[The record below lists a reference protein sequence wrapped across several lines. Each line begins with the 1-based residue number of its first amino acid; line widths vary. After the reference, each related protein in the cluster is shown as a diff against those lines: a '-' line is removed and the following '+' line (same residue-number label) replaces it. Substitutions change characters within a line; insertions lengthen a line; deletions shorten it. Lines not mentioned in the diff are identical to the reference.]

1 MENGEQF
8 GFDFGDAAPV
18 LRAMPEGTWLEKLYS
33 EQEYLDRFARAQ
45 AYAHTLDGVLQSA
58 FSLTVSV
65 SVAEHERQMAWRK
78 KSDDADPHYSLWHG
92 RVPVDRDMVRQFIA
106 HCQKM
111 VNKSKGGPEYK
122 VIDTPHSIEAGVYFP
137 GIGSVVAQLW
147 KRMNSFSLAFNLDR
161 DHYFLESYRD
171 HFESLYCDQLVWEPA
186 YAAQTLAESNDKIV
200 SVRTFKLGG
209 REYVHKG
216 ASHGNGYSECDAY
229 SIVPKS
235 QWAGDTYTY
244 RSMIDAFN
252 NGTKERGDCRGLVVR
267 VRGALCVL
275 EKFVLVYDDQP
286 RAAPFGS
293 CQEDEEDP
301 DDDSCRDAD
310 QQVDEEEAEAA

>member
-1 MENGEQF
+1 MGHSEQF
-8 GFDFGDAAPV
+8 GFDFGDAAPA
-18 LRAMPEGTWLEKLYS
+18 LRAMPEGTWCEKLYS
-33 EQEYLDRFARAQ
+33 EQEYLDRFARALS
-45 AYAHTLDGVLQSA
+45 HVSTLEGVVQSV
-58 FSLTVSV
+58 FSLTLSV
-65 SVAEHERQMAWRK
+65 AVAEHERQMAWRK
-78 KSDDADPHYSLWHG
+78 KSTDADPRYSLWHG
-92 RVPVDRDMVRQFIA
+92 RVPVERDMVGQFIV
-106 HCQKM
+106 HCQQM
-111 VNKSKGGPEYK
+111 VSKSNGGSEYK
-122 VIDTPHSIEAGVYFP
+122 VTDTPHSIEAGVYFP
-137 GIGSVVAQLW
+137 GFGSVVAQRW
-147 KRMNSFSLAFNLDR
+147 KRMDSFSLAFNLDR
-161 DHYFLESYRD
+161 DQFFLESYRD
-171 HFESLYCDQLVWEPA
+171 HFESIYCDQLVWEPA

-216 ASHGNGYSECDAY
+216 ASHGSGYSECDAY

-275 EKFVLVYDDQP
+275 EKFVLVFDDQP
-286 RAAPFGS
+286 RSAPFGS

-301 DDDSCRDAD
+301 DDDSFDDAD
-310 QQVDEEEAEAA
+310 QPVDEEEAEAA